1 MAEVTIEEVRFL
13 LAQNIKRLRK
23 QHGLPQERFAL
34 ESGIDRTMLSKVER
48 ELTNPS
54 LETLLKLA
62 NRLDVPIA
70 ELLREN

>member
-1 MAEVTIEEVRFL
+1 MAEVKIEEVRYV
-13 LAQNIKRLRK
+13 LAQNIKKLRK
-23 QHGLPQERFAL
+23 QHGLPQERCAL

-70 ELLREN
+70 ELLRND

>member
-1 MAEVTIEEVRFL
+1 MAAVTIEEVRYT

-23 QHGLPQERFAL
+23 QHGLPQERTAL

-62 NRLDVPIA
+62 NRLDVPISD
-70 ELLREN
+70 LLKQG